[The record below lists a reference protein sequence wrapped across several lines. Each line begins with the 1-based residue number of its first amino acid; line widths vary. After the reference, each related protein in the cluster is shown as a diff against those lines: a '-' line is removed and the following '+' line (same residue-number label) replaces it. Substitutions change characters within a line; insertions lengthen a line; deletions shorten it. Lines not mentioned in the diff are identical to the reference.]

1 VPLIVGAG
9 GLLHAVAEAR
19 GVPLLREIFAER
31 GYADEARLLPRS
43 EAGALID
50 DPEKVAQR
58 IREWHATG
66 YLMVGS
72 GKRWLVEA
80 ETVGLH
86 ADSPQCVPIACA
98 LRTIF

>member
-1 VPLIVGAG
+1 
-9 GLLHAVAEAR
+9 
-19 GVPLLREIFAER
+19 
-31 GYADEARLLPRS
+31 
-43 EAGALID
+43 
-50 DPEKVAQR
+50 
-58 IREWHATG
+58 
-66 YLMVGS
+66 MVSS